1 MITRIN
7 TGRGNATIDIESAD
21 LDLLEKRKGQV
32 IICKDTGETFYDVSS
47 TERIQIG
54 GNKIPVNPQ
63 NTANLNL
70 WIEDR

>member
-7 TGRGNATIDIESAD
+7 TGRENATIDIESAD
-21 LDLLEKRKGQV
+21 LDLLDKRKGQV
-32 IICKDTGETFYDVSS
+32 IICKDTGDIFYDVSD
-47 TERIQIG
+47 TERIQVG

-63 NTANLNL
+63 NTNNLNL